1 MYFVQ
6 CILLTFYPY
15 CVPGGKVLKMA
26 AAEVPKSVSV
36 KLREEGNKLYL
47 SVSNDLALVLRK
59 HRLEEALR
67 KYNQAL
73 SNAQNGDEKVS
84 ALKNI
89 ATASCKFGNVLSQS
103 DEKFSTIRYY
113 FKSAI
118 ENFSASYKFGQ
129 SVKSAD
135 WQEKLTGA
143 FLTCMLDVETVCE
156 DFPYQKKIGFLEECT
171 YAVEVDFIRAQFAL
185 KIAEIC
191 FHEAVSALGDKDFK
205 LSLARLNDCYR
216 PLEEAAKAAKRNEEL
231 LSDVDVMKEDVRFH
245 TCTAESLQALAIGKY
260 SYKLL

>member
-1 MYFVQ
+1 
-6 CILLTFYPY
+6 
-15 CVPGGKVLKMA
+15 MA
-26 AAEVPKSVSV
+26 VADDPKSVSV

-47 SVSNDLALVLRK
+47 SVTNDLALVLRK
-59 HRLEEALR
+59 YRLEEALR

-73 SNAQNGDEKVS
+73 ANARNGDEKVS

-89 ATASCKFGNVLSQS
+89 ATASCKFANVLSENG
-103 DEKFSTIRYY
+103 EKFSSIRYY

-118 ENFSASYKFGQ
+118 ENFSASYNFGQ

-135 WQEKLTGA
+135 WQEKLMAA
-143 FLTCMLDVETVCE
+143 FVICMLDVEGACE
-156 DFPYQKKIGFLEECT
+156 DFPYPKKIGFLEECT
-171 YAVEVDFIRAQFAL
+171 YAVAVDSIRAEFAL

-191 FHEAVSALGDKDFK
+191 FHEALSALGDKDFK

-216 PLEEAAKAAKRNEEL
+216 PTEEAAKAASRNEEL
-231 LSDVDVMKEDVRFH
+231 LSDVNVMKEDVKFH

-260 SYKLL
+260 L